1 MASTIKKEKIS
12 QPAKWNFRRKPEKS
26 KSINE
31 IVENF
36 ETIKMEDKMKNIK
49 LKRRP
54 IENPKKIPLFENIFV
69 SKDTD
74 KEYFTGKTIIEG
86 LSPGPAPA
94 PSASGP
100 KVNPYSSY
108 VQSNLSNVQNN
119 LQSSSFSLSKLNSE
133 ISNLFDDIDKIDSGS
148 LMHYAN
154 AFSEPS
160 PNLNFNIKLN
170 TIDFKK
176 FGKILKKTIKR
187 IMQIIANVFKN
198 LVVHLMLVNKIVQ
211 AFILNWNQ
219 NQQIVITKIANAL
232 TQNTATPDEINIFQD
247 QTQKIMTIL
256 LVWFF
261 IYNWY
266 YLVFFLDPSDNIRN
280 TYDTSQLLNYSPI
293 LYGLFG
299 PCCEVVRLF
308 NYFVVELPS
317 KLTKYLPKPAIFVMM
332 FIIFLILV
340 LSNFQ
345 MVILADFFNSLRW
358 NYGTSILSLFVILV
372 VIGYGC
378 NFYWMQSGIPSAITS
393 SSRGDWTYAIGCAVA
408 GLIFCFYMF
417 YLMSVNIQ
425 LGMIFIFA
433 YLVMNTFFSVLWYEG
448 SNFFDILTAI
458 SEDIAYFGADL
469 DAENMCKEPPYF
481 EWKKIPIYTWRFIK
495 KTVNYLSAYMF
506 EIILLFMLLGGINT
520 YMTNFQS
527 TINAKSAMNSLG
539 STSLSNAFK
548 QLFTWLILINII
560 LIILIAVL
568 MLQKYYGIQSIQV
581 NTNFKAPSAE
591 LGSLTGQSAK
601 NMRGGE
607 GGMGPEGMGSKGM
620 GSEGINML
628 KPESINMMGSE
639 PTNMIG
645 QNLVI

>member
-12 QPAKWNFRRKPEKS
+12 QPAKWNFRPKPEKS

-54 IENPKKIPLFENIFV
+54 IENPKKIPLFENIFE
-69 SKDTD
+69 SKDTN
-74 KEYFTGKTIIEG
+74 KEHFTGQTIIEG

-94 PSASGP
+94 PSAPGP
-100 KVNPYSSY
+100 SPASTANPYVSY

-133 ISNLFDDIDKIDSGS
+133 ISNIFDDIDKIDSGS
-148 LMHYAN
+148 LMYYAN
-154 AFSEPS
+154 AFAEPT

-170 TIDFKK
+170 TVDFKK
-176 FGKILKKTIKR
+176 FGKILKNTITR
-187 IMQIIANVFKN
+187 FAQIISNVFKN

-219 NQQIVITKIANAL
+219 NQQIIITKIANAL
-232 TQNTATPDEINIFQD
+232 TQNTATPNEINIFQD

-280 TYDTSQLLNYSPI
+280 TYDTSQLLNYSTI

-299 PCCEVVRLF
+299 PSCEVVRLF

-378 NFYWMQSGIPSAITS
+378 NFYWMQSGIPASLTSKRYFAGGAI
-393 SSRGDWTYAIGCAVA
+393 AVVVFA
-408 GLIFCFYMF
+408 VYMM

-481 EWKKIPIYTWRFIK
+481 EWKKIPTYIWRFIK

-520 YMTNFQS
+520 YMKNFQS

-548 QLFTWLILINII
+548 QLFTWLILINVI

-568 MLQKYYGIQSIQV
+568 MIQKYYGIQSIQV
-581 NTNFKAPSAE
+581 NTNFKSPSTH
-591 LGSLTGQSAK
+591 LGSLTSQSTK
-601 NMRGGE
+601 NMMGGE
-607 GGMGPEGMGSKGM
+607 GGMGPEGGNMM
-620 GSEGINML
+620 RPEGGNML
-628 KPESINMMGSE
+628 RPEGGNMMRPE
-639 PTNMIG
+639 TTNMLRPETTNIH
-645 QNLVI
+645 